1 MKTKKEIDY
10 KKPIYINSFNAD
22 EIIFNK
28 LRGTHVKACKAM
40 YVLSSRVRM
49 VEGGQTV
56 VKEMTTYHPT
66 KKLAVSKMEE
76 EYREVTG
83 GDPEGRGDWV
93 HYESTDGSV
102 VATFEI
108 YKPVVG

>member
-1 MKTKKEIDY
+1 MKKNDAQKRELAKASKSVSHLQET
-10 KKPIYINSFNAD
+10 
-22 EIIFNK
+22 
-28 LRGTHVKACKAM
+28 LTHVKACKAM

>member
-1 MKTKKEIDY
+1 MKKNDSKKRELA
-10 KKPIYINSFNAD
+10 KASKSVSHLQ
-22 EIIFNK
+22 ET
-28 LRGTHVKACKAM
+28 LSHVKACKAM

-66 KKLAVSKMEE
+66 KKLAVAKMEE

-83 GDPEGRGDWV
+83 GDPDAIAEGRGDWV
-93 HYESTDGSV
+93 HYESADKSV

>member
-1 MKTKKEIDY
+1 MKKNDAKKRELA
-10 KKPIYINSFNAD
+10 KASKSVSHLQ
-22 EIIFNK
+22 ET
-28 LRGTHVKACKAM
+28 LSHVKACKAM

-66 KKLAVSKMEE
+66 KKLAVNKMEE
-76 EYREVTG
+76 EYLEVTG
-83 GDPEGRGDWV
+83 NEPEGRGDWV